1 MTRFIHPIG
10 PARKLL
16 FAGSN
21 PNGSSLLAPVEGKIP
36 DDFLGTLGE
45 AGAESIE
52 KGCQHLGPRNGSAT
66 GLAQGDR
73 RGPEF
78 AGKVGGLLGKI
89 QAEAEDRQGQ
99 MAGSGDGLHE
109 KTRKLPVFYEE
120 IVGPLQKGLEPG
132 QATDGVRRR
141 QRSDYRKKR
150 KQGCGWFQQDGAPEA
165 EGVIRGP
172 LMPLASPAGG
182 LDFGGPDRG
191 DFLRFAG
198 KILGGASG
206 RQNMGP
212 TSETM
217 IRWQKGIDER
227 RRKRVGWHRPS
238 GVGFRGRN
246 CRKS

>member
-1 MTRFIHPIG
+1 MEAKVTRFIHPIG

-66 GLAQGDR
+66 GLAQRDC

-165 EGVIRGP
+165 EGVIGGP
-172 LMPLASPAGG
+172 LMPLAAPTGG

-191 DFLRFAG
+191 DIPGFAREV
-198 KILGGASG
+198 LGGAG
-206 RQNMGP
+206 RSQNMNFA
-212 TSETM
+212 TEEVV
-217 IRWQKGIDER
+217 RRQEGIDER
-227 RRKRVGWHRPS
+227 RSKRVG
-238 GVGFRGRN
+238 
-246 CRKS
+246 